1 MPSSTTLN
9 RDREGAVP
17 RPEQA
22 ALPPSAAGKA
32 GLFKLLGRHQIA
44 SIVTTAI
51 DFLTM
56 TLAVELL
63 GLSPVL
69 GTVAGA
75 TVGAVTNFQL
85 GRRWIYEA
93 QGHDTAVNQGA
104 RYVLVSG
111 ASCGLNALG
120 EYLLFNLL
128 GLYYLAARAIVAV
141 TVSFCWNFPMQR
153 YFVFERR
160 RA

>member
-1 MPSSTTLN
+1 MPGTALN
-9 RDREGAVP
+9 RDPEGA
-17 RPEQA
+17 A
-22 ALPPSAAGKA
+22 NKT
-32 GLFKLLGRHQIA
+32 GLLTLLGRHQLA
-44 SIVTTAI
+44 SIATTAI

-63 GLSPVL
+63 GLSPVV

-75 TVGAVTNFQL
+75 PVGAVTNFQI

-93 QGHDTAVNQGA
+93 HAHDSAASQGA
-104 RYVLVSG
+104 RYALVSG

-120 EYLLFNLL
+120 EYLLVNKL
-128 GLYYLAARAIVAV
+128 GLYYLMARVIVAV
-141 TVSFCWNFPMQR
+141 AVSLCWNFPMQR
-153 YFVFERR
+153 YFVFQRR

>member
-1 MPSSTTLN
+1 MLDSPAVN
-9 RDREGAVP
+9 REGAAP
-17 RPEQA
+17 DPQGGA
-22 ALPPSAAGKA
+22 AARRASFLTLIS
-32 GLFKLLGRHQIA
+32 RHQIA
-44 SIVTTAI
+44 SIATTAI

-56 TLAVELL
+56 PLAVELL
-63 GLSPVL
+63 RLSPVA

-93 QGHDTAVNQGA
+93 RAHDTAISQGA
-104 RYVLVSG
+104 RYAVVSG

-120 EYLLFNLL
+120 EYLLFNKL
-128 GLYYLAARAIVAV
+128 GLQYLAARAIVAV
-141 TVSFCWNFPMQR
+141 TVSLCWNFPMQR
-153 YFVFERR
+153 YFVFSKR

>member
-1 MPSSTTLN
+1 MPDTALN
-9 RDREGAVP
+9 RDPEGAAP
-17 RPEQA
+17 
-22 ALPPSAAGKA
+22 KT
-32 GLFKLLGRHQIA
+32 GLLALLGRHQIA
-44 SIVTTAI
+44 SIATTAI

-63 GLSPVL
+63 GLSPVA

-75 TVGAVTNFQL
+75 TVGAMTNFQL

-93 QGHDTAVNQGA
+93 RAHDTAASQGV
-104 RYVLVSG
+104 RYAFVSA

-120 EYLLFNLL
+120 EYLLFNKL
-128 GLYYLAARAIVAV
+128 GLYYLLARAIVAV
-141 TVSFCWNFPMQR
+141 TVSLGWNFPMQR
-153 YFVFERR
+153 YFVFSKR

>member
-1 MPSSTTLN
+1 MPGTALN
-9 RDREGAVP
+9 REGA
-17 RPEQA
+17 A
-22 ALPPSAAGKA
+22 SKTSL
-32 GLFKLLGRHQIA
+32 LTLLGRHQIA

-63 GLSPVL
+63 GLSPVVA
-69 GTVAGA
+69 TVAGA
-75 TVGAVTNFQL
+75 TVGALTNFQL

-93 QGHDTAVNQGA
+93 HAHDTAASQGV
-104 RYVLVSG
+104 RYAVVSG

-120 EYLLFNLL
+120 EYLLFNKL
-128 GLYYLAARAIVAV
+128 GLYYLLARAIVAV
-141 TVSFCWNFPMQR
+141 TVSLGWNFPMQR
-153 YFVFERR
+153 YFVFSRR